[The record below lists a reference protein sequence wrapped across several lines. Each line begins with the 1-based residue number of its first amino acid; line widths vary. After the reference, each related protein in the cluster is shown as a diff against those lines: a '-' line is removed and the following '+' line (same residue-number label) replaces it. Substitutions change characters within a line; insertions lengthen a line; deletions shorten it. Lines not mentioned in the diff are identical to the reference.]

1 MLNFAISDHGIIE
14 AKTVPDECFGPPGQ
28 CPPGTYHTLYRHNH
42 YVGLL
47 EKRLWIFAG
56 HLQQQ
61 GFETTALTTSL
72 FNAHLIMEMLRQQE
86 LLDKPAKIRAMYF
99 DEPLE
104 LTDGKSTH
112 GLMFAVPAESPGSP
126 KLPFRCAVAQRRRP
140 DQMPDWD
147 IKRLGRHQ
155 ADEDL
160 AAARERGFDDVL
172 YLDRFGC
179 VCEASYANVVAVF
192 GNRVCRI
199 VAPGRFYPGVT
210 SRSFE
215 LIKKHLKPLQVHDAT
230 MDMAEI
236 ARADEV
242 FLTSAV
248 RGLQPVTE
256 IEGVATWQ
264 CDYESS
270 ACRRISEILLQ
281 QKYI

>member
-1 MLNFAISDHGIIE
+1 MVNFAICDHGIIE
-14 AKTVPDECFGPPGQ
+14 AKTVPETCFGPPGH
-28 CPPGTYHTLYRHNH
+28 CPPGTYHTLFRHDQ

-47 EKRLWIFAG
+47 EKRLWIFAS

-61 GFETTALTTSL
+61 GFDTEPLAKSL
-72 FNAHLIMEMLRQQE
+72 FDSALIMELLRLE
-86 LLDKPAKIRAMYF
+86 NLLETPVRIRLMYF
-99 DEPLE
+99 DEPVDLG
-104 LTDGKSTH
+104 DGKSTH
-112 GLMFAVPAESPGSP
+112 SLMFVRPAEVPAEPQ
-126 KLPFRCAVAQRRRP
+126 LPFRCAIAKRRRP
-140 DQMPDWD
+140 DEMRDWE
-147 IKRLGRHQ
+147 IKRLGRYQ

-160 AAARERGFDDVL
+160 AEAKSRGFDDVL
-172 YLDRFGC
+172 YLDRYGC
-179 VCEASYANVVAVF
+179 LCEASYANVVAVF

-215 LIKKHLKPLQVHDAT
+215 LIKKQLKPLQIHDAT
-230 MDMAEI
+230 LDIAEI
-236 ARADEV
+236 GRADEV

-256 IEGVATWQ
+256 IEGVATWAV
-264 CDYESS
+264 DYESS